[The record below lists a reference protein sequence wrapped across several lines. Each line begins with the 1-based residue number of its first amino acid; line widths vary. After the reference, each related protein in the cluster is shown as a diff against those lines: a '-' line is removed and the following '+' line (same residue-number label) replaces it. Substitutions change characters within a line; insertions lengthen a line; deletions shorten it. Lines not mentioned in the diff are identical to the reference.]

1 MIRRKPALT
10 PMQRYRDRLRSQGLR
25 LLQLW
30 VPDTR
35 SPRFVAE
42 FRRQARL
49 VAAHEAARSGSEA
62 KALTALMESQDTTG
76 WKP

>member
-1 MIRRKPALT
+1 
-10 PMQRYRDRLRSQGLR
+10 MQRYRKRLRSQGLR
-25 LLQLW
+25 PLQLW

-49 VAAHEAARSGSEA
+49 VAAHETTGSRAEA
-62 KALTALMESQDTTG
+62 KAINALMESQDTTG